1 VPAAAAPSTP
11 PTTPSKAAA
20 VMTPLSPAPDTG
32 LELRVCLGDFLTSKG
47 IDLTGTEAALMELE
61 LTPDIVS
68 EVPVARL
75 CEVMGA
81 VEGRVRKFQIFCREW
96 SARLE
101 DKKRRV
107 N

>member
-1 VPAAAAPSTP
+1 MMA
-11 PTTPSKAAA
+11 
-20 VMTPLSPAPDTG
+20 
-32 LELRVCLGDFLTSKG
+32 KG

-61 LTPDIVS
+61 LTSDIVS

-81 VEGRVRKFQIFCREW
+81 VEGRVWKFQIFCREW